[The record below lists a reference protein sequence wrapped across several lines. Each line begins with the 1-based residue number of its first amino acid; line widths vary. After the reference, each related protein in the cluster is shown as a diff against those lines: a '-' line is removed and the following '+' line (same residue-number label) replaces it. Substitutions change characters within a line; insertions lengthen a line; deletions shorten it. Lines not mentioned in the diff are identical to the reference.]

1 MAVYNAGLQSATT
14 VTKTPRPTTGGGGG
28 SGSVPTVGQLW
39 PRAH

>member
-1 MAVYNAGLQSATT
+1 MANYNAGLQSATS
-14 VTKTPRPTTGGGGG
+14 VTKTPRPTGGGGG